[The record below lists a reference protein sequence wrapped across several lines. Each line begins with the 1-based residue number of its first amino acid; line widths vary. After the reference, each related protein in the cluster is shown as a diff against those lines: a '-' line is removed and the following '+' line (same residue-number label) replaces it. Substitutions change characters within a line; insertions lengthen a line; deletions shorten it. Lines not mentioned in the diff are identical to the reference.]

1 MIIRTIPVG
10 PLEANC
16 FVIADGISKKAVVVD
31 PGDEPDRITEII
43 EQEGFSVEY
52 IICTHAH
59 FDHIGAVPDIK
70 ALTDADVVLH
80 KDDIEL
86 YQGAEDQAALWG
98 YNLSPLPK
106 PDILVED
113 GDLIEVGGLKFDIIH
128 TPGHSPGSLCLYG
141 ENIVVT
147 GDTLF
152 AGAVGRTD
160 FYGGDMNKLKSSF
173 ERLMAL
179 PPSTE
184 VLPGHGPNT
193 TIGRERSDNFF
204 LKLFA

>member
-16 FVIADGISKKAVVVD
+16 FIIADEVSKKAIIID
-31 PGDEPDRITEII
+31 PGDEPDRIMEII
-43 EQEGFSVEY
+43 GSEGFSVKY
-52 IICTHAH
+52 ILCTHAH

-70 ALTDADVVLH
+70 GLTDADVILH
-80 KDDIEL
+80 KDDIDL
-86 YQGAEDQAALWG
+86 YHGAADQAALWG
-98 YNLSPLPK
+98 YDLPPLPE
-106 PDILVED
+106 PDILVEE
-113 GDLIEVGGLKFDIIH
+113 GDMITVGKLKFNVLH
-128 TPGHSPGSLCLYG
+128 TPGHSPGSFCLFG
-141 ENIVVT
+141 EDIVVT

-184 VLPGHGPNT
+184 VLPGHGLNT

-204 LKLFA
+204 LKLFT